1 MKPAPFG
8 YVAPTTVDEAVAAL
22 AAGERD
28 DEVRVLA
35 GGQSLVPLMVLRL
48 ARPDTLVDVNG
59 VAELDRVERVDG
71 RLHVGALCRH
81 RRLEHDPDV
90 AALAP
95 LLALAAAEIGHV
107 HIRNRGTFGG
117 SLAHGDPVA
126 ELPAALVALD
136 GHIVLRS
143 AAGERRVAAGDFF
156 LGPFMTAV
164 APGELVTGADVPV
177 AGAGDGFGFAE
188 VTLRHGDFAVVGVAA
203 WLRRDDGGTCSALR
217 LAGCGVGP
225 VPVDLSTAGAAI
237 VGAARLDD
245 DALRAVAAAVARTV
259 DPTGDVHGDAEYRR
273 ELAQVLAVRA
283 VRAAWADAADAA
295 DAAPRGG

>member
-22 AAGERD
+22 TAGERGD
-28 DEVRVLA
+28 DVRVLA

-48 ARPDTLVDVNG
+48 ARPETLVDVNG
-59 VAELDRVERVDG
+59 VTELDRVERVDS

-136 GHIVLRS
+136 GHVVLRS
-143 AAGERRVAAGDFF
+143 AAGERRLPAGDFF

-164 APGELVTGADVPV
+164 APGELVMGAEVPV
-177 AGAGDGFGFAE
+177 AEAGDGFGFAE
-188 VTLRHGDFAVVGVAA
+188 VALRHGDFAVAGVAA
-203 WLRRDDGGTCSALR
+203 WLRLDEGGTCRALR
-217 LAGCGVGP
+217 LAGCGLGP
-225 VPVDLSTAGAAI
+225 VPVDLTTTAGAAI
-237 VGAARLDD
+237 VGADQLDD
-245 DALRAVAAAVARTV
+245 DALRAVATAVARTA
-259 DPTGDVHGDAEYRR
+259 DPTSDVHGDAEYRR
-273 ELAQVLAVRA
+273 ELAQVLTVRA
-283 VRAAWADAADAA
+283 VRAAWADAGT
-295 DAAPRGG
+295 RMRS